1 MLHFLIRRNNF
12 NNFLKMDKKIL
23 FLGCGKMGSI
33 LLANLVEIS
42 KIKPRQI
49 AVIKNNCDKAI
60 FSHKKSW
67 HDDLLIIDDSS
78 DFPPDYCAD
87 IIFISVKP
95 QDAIL
100 ATSKLLNRKITSENT
115 IFISILAG
123 KTINFLEEIFKQFVV
138 EPKIVRTMPNLPIQ
152 HGKGIFAYKMNKNL
166 QQNDIAYLE
175 SIFSSFGELLLLENE
190 ELFNVVTAIF
200 GSGPAYIFLLQEI
213 LVNIATKNGI
223 KEEQAVMLV
232 NHLFFGSSLM
242 VEKYIADDAKLNLQS
257 LIELREQVTSKKG
270 TTESAIA
277 ILTQDNQLHN
287 IFIEAIDS
295 AIARSKSLSS

>member
-1 MLHFLIRRNNF
+1 
-12 NNFLKMDKKIL
+12 MDKKIL

-33 LLANLVEIS
+33 LLANLVEVS
-42 KIKPRQI
+42 KIKPQQI
-49 AVIKNNCDKAI
+49 AVIKNSCDKAI

-78 DFPPDYCAD
+78 YFPSDYCAD

-123 KTINFLEEIFKQFVV
+123 KTINFLEEIFKQFIV

-152 HGKGIFAYKMNKNL
+152 QGKGIFAYKMNKNL
-166 QQNDIAYLE
+166 QQNDITYLE

-190 ELFNVVTAIF
+190 DLFNVVTAIF

-223 KEEQAVMLV
+223 KEEQAVRLV

-277 ILTQDNQLHN
+277 ILTQDNQLNN

-295 AIARSKSLSS
+295 AIARSKELSS